1 MAYVNKGFKNLEKSS
16 NDNIKKSTGIN
27 KRDALPQSIDWR
39 TNGMVRPIQNQG
51 ECGSCWAFSTID
63 VLESYYAIA
72 NNGTFVDLSEQQLVD
87 CVYSR
92 DGCDGGILTIQLKFS
107 VILII
112 FFNFQ
117 GIMET
122 AWNYIINNN
131 GINTETSY
139 PYTSGSTAL
148 VILIY

>member
-72 NNGTFVDLSEQQLVD
+72 KNGTFVDLSEQQLVD
-87 CVYSR
+87 CVYAR
-92 DGCDGGILTIQLKFS
+92 DGCDGGIMT
-107 VILII
+107 
-112 FFNFQ
+112 
-117 GIMET
+117 T
-122 AWNYIINNN
+122 AWNYLIYNN
-131 GINTETSY
+131 GINTESSY
-139 PYTSGSTAL
+139 PYTSNSTGI
-148 VILIY
+148 VIILI